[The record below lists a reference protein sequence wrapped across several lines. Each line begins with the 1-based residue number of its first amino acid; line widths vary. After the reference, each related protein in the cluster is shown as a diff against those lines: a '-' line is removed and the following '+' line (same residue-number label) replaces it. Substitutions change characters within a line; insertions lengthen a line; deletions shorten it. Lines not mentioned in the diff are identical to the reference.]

1 MKKKINDKIN
11 SLKERYRLKNI
22 YLYKGKFKDTDIWF
36 IDERV
41 ELPEDCGLYK
51 YEVRHDNG
59 DPVEVSDNVIIDFYG
74 TILSKEIIDLPVE
87 IFSYFIFDDIEDGD
101 FYVYYNEPVVTLY
114 ELIKQVKEK
123 KCS

>member
-1 MKKKINDKIN
+1 MKKTITDKTN
-11 SLKERYRLKNI
+11 KLKERYRLKNTF
-22 YLYKGKFKDTDIWF
+22 LYPGKFKDTEIWF

-59 DPVEVSDNVIIDFYG
+59 DPVEVSDKVIVDFYG
-74 TILSKEIIDLPVE
+74 TIISKKIIDLPIE
-87 IFSYFIFDDIEDGD
+87 AFSYFIFDVIEDGD
-101 FYVYYNEPVVTLY
+101 FDVRYDKPVVSLY
-114 ELIKQVKEK
+114 NIIKQAKEK